1 MPPPR
6 MGFDQPVPTAPR
18 TRMPGVS
25 QSVRS
30 DAIERRTQVSS
41 CAATSGCPAGR
52 RPPAPPREAR
62 RGPASP
68 CRWPRVF
75 SAGAAGRPSACA
87 AGSRSVRCRA
97 PHRGPL
103 EPRKRSPRHPADG
116 RRAGAGGGFARAD
129 RAHTRASSRPLQR
142 FSGNRITDDP
152 RILGASRHATTWSR
166 RYELS
171 PSRDLYLGP
180 TSHATILHPDP
191 GLDPRS
197 CQRPRP
203 ATPPGRMAVARP
215 PAGTPR
221 SRPRPRARAGRRMP
235 LCLGRP
241 APVWERSWP
250 SAVHPGSGCDLP
262 GEVGRVVAD
271 PAEQRRAPG
280 VLPAPA
286 EGVEPRRGSDSA

>member
-1 MPPPR
+1 M
-6 MGFDQPVPTAPR
+6 A
-18 TRMPGVS
+18 GVS

-30 DAIERRTQVSS
+30 AAIERRIAVSS
-41 CAATSGCPAGR
+41 CAATSGCSRGTRPDQRHREKPGEAQPELAAGRRVFAAGVVARRSVSVAGR
-52 RPPAPPREAR
+52 RP
-62 RGPASP
+62 
-68 CRWPRVF
+68 
-75 SAGAAGRPSACA
+75 
-87 AGSRSVRCRA
+87 VRCRA

-103 EPRKRSPRHPADG
+103 EPRKRSPRHPAHG
-116 RRAGAGGGFARAD
+116 RRAGAGGGFARAH

-250 SAVHPGSGCDLP
+250 SAVHPGLGMRSLRR
-262 GEVGRVVAD
+262 GR
-271 PAEQRRAPG
+271 
-280 VLPAPA
+280 
-286 EGVEPRRGSDSA
+286 PRRCRPSRAAPTRGCAASSGRAV